1 MQQIVAHLSSRGAAL
16 QSRQMS
22 IVSRFAP
29 SPTGYLHLGHAY
41 SAWASWRRADIF
53 LLRLEDIDT
62 TRCRPEFA
70 AAIQEDLHW
79 LGLDWDG
86 EVRVQSAHFPEYAA
100 ALARLQERN
109 LLYPCFCSRADIA
122 RAIAAPHA
130 AEQNY
135 PGTCRHLSEAERQDK
150 IAAGAPY
157 ALRLDNEAARAQAGA
172 VRFFEED
179 AGWIGAKPERLG
191 DVVLARRD
199 TPASYHLCVVH
210 DDAVQGITHI
220 IRGED
225 LREATHI
232 HVLLQKLLNL
242 PTPIYAHHKLL
253 LGPDGKR
260 LAKRDRSK
268 TLREMR
274 VAGTKPETILNNF
287 EAA

>member
-1 MQQIVAHLSSRGAAL
+1 
-16 QSRQMS
+16 MS

>member
-1 MQQIVAHLSSRGAAL
+1 
-16 QSRQMS
+16 MS

-41 SAWASWRRADIF
+41 SAWQARRRADV
-53 LLRLEDIDT
+53 LRLRLEDIDA

-70 AAIQEDLHW
+70 AAIEEDLHW

-86 EVRVQSAHFPEYAA
+86 PVRVQSAHFPEYAA
-100 ALARLQERN
+100 ALASLQARG
-109 LLYPCFCSRADIA
+109 LLYPCFCSRADIL
-122 RAIAAPHA
+122 RASAAPHA
-130 AEQNY
+130 AEQTY
-135 PGTCRHLSEAERQDK
+135 PGTCRHLSATEREQK
-150 IAAGAPY
+150 IAAGALY
-157 ALRLDNEAARAQAGA
+157 ALRLDNAAARAQAGGA
-172 VRFFEED
+172 QKYFEEGT
-179 AGWIGAKPERLG
+179 GWIAARPEQLG

-199 TPASYHLCVVH
+199 SPASYHLCVVH
-210 DDAVQGITHI
+210 DDADQNITHVV
-220 IRGED
+220 RGED

-232 HVLLQKLLNL
+232 HVLLQALLGV

-253 LGPDGKR
+253 LGPDGRR

-274 VAGTKPETILNNF
+274 AAGTTAASILQEF